1 MANKTINVD
10 ALCPFFHTESVKSVT
25 CEGIVGKNTVT
36 RFTYS
41 SQKVSH
47 EKTYCT
53 SEYSTCPIYR
63 ANMKKY

>member
-10 ALCPFFHTESVKSVT
+10 AVCPFFYTESVRSVT
-25 CEGIVGKNTVT
+25 CEGIVGANTVT

-41 SQKVSH
+41 SQKIKH
-47 EKTYCT
+47 ERCYCT
-53 SEYSTCPIYR
+53 SDYSTCPIYE